1 MAAVSGTIR
10 AARRMAAPAG
20 MACPRCAASLPEDVV
35 SVGTV
40 RCSHCRG
47 PFEAVPF
54 QPPQRAVEKPRPVG
68 PGDAASCA
76 NHRGNLAEASCD
88 RCGVFM
94 CLLCRIPS
102 DAKALCPACFDRL
115 LAADQLESLH
125 LTRQDYGAR
134 ASTAAAAGFLF
145 CMPLGFVLGPTA
157 IYYGVL
163 ALRQQTGSLG
173 SRGGI
178 LLAMLLGLF
187 EAGFSGFMIFTVV
200 RESMEH

>member
-1 MAAVSGTIR
+1 MSATIR
-10 AARRMAAPAG
+10 AAHRIAAPAG
-20 MACPRCAASLPEDVV
+20 MACPRCAGPLAEDVV
-35 SVGTV
+35 SLGTV
-40 RCSHCRG
+40 LCPHCRR

-54 QPPQRAVEKPRPVG
+54 QPPQRAPEKPRAVG
-68 PGDAASCA
+68 SGDAASCA

-102 DAKALCPACFDRL
+102 DAKALCPTCFDRL
-115 LAADQLESLH
+115 LAADQLESLR

-134 ASTAAAAGFLF
+134 ASTTAAAGFLL
-145 CMPLGFVLGPTA
+145 CMPLGFVLGPAA

-178 LLAMLLGLF
+178 VLAMLLGLL
-187 EAGFSGFMIFTVV
+187 EAGFSGFMIANVV
-200 RESMEH
+200 RESMGR